1 MKISTTLIIAILFA
15 INHIHAQ
22 EKKDIT
28 LEDIWTIYTF
38 YPKSIDG
45 LRSMN
50 DGENYTQINLA
61 RDIDKYSFKKGVKV
75 GTIFSLKEIPE
86 DCKIKKIS
94 DYEFNADETKI
105 LISTDIEQI
114 YRHSFSASFYVWDI
128 KNMEM
133 TPLSEKGKQMLATFS
148 PDGTKVAYA
157 RDNNIFYY
165 DLEKKIEI
173 QVTTDGKI
181 NEIIN
186 GVPDWV
192 YEEEFSFSKAFEWST
207 DGKKIA
213 YIKFNESRVKEF
225 NLTMYENLY
234 PTWYKYKYPK
244 AGEDN
249 SIVSV
254 HIYNVEN
261 SKTLAVDIGTET
273 NIYIPRIKWTNDADK
288 LSIQR
293 LNRLQNKFEILLA
306 DALTG
311 KTNVLYTE
319 TNKCY
324 VEISDNLTFLNDN
337 KHFIITSEK
346 NGYNHIYLYDMTGKE
361 IRQITTGNWEVTEF
375 LGDDEKNKLFYYM
388 STELSPTQR
397 DMFSIAYDGTNKIKL
412 TQKPGVNRVEFSK
425 GFKYFVN
432 YYSNANTP
440 SSVVLYDSKGKQK
453 RVLEDNA
460 DLNAKMKDYKFSKK
474 EFFKFKT
481 SENIELN
488 GWMIKPYN
496 FDETK
501 KYPVFMTVYGGPG
514 RQTVM
519 DRWEYTAL
527 WHQHIANLGY
537 IVVSVDNRGT
547 DGKGSEFRRST
558 YEQMGKLETID
569 QIEAA
574 KYLGALDYVDANRIG
589 IQGWSYGGY
598 LSTLCITKGNEFF
611 KMAIAVAPVT
621 NWRYYDS
628 AYIERYMGLPQD
640 NADGYDENS
649 PINYVKKL
657 KGKYLLIHGSADD
670 NVHFQNTVELV
681 DALVQADKQFDLMF
695 YPNSNHGIY
704 TGRNTRYHL
713 FTKMTEYIKDNL

>member
-1 MKISTTLIIAILFA
+1 MKIYTTLIIAILFA
-15 INHIHAQ
+15 LNLYAQ

-61 RDIDKYSFKKGVKV
+61 RDIDKYSFKKGTKV
-75 GTIFSLKEIPE
+75 GTIFSLKDMPK
-86 DCKIKKIS
+86 DCTIKKIS

-128 KNMEM
+128 KNKEM

-148 PDGTKVAYA
+148 PDGMKVAYA

-165 DLEKKIEI
+165 DLEKKTEI
-173 QVTTDGKI
+173 QVTTDGKL

-192 YEEEFSFSKAFEWST
+192 YEEEFSFSKAFEWSPN
-207 DGKKIA
+207 GKNIA
-213 YIKFNESRVKEF
+213 YIRFNESRVNEF

-254 HIYNVEN
+254 HIYNVETN
-261 SKTLAVDIGTET
+261 KTLPVDIGTET
-273 NIYIPRIKWTNDADK
+273 NIYIPRIKWTKDADK

-306 DALTG
+306 NALTG
-311 KTNVLYTE
+311 KTGVLYTE
-319 TNKCY
+319 TNRCY
-324 VEISDNLTFLNDN
+324 VEISDNLTFLKDN

-361 IRQITTGNWEVTEF
+361 IRQITKGNWEVTKF
-375 LGDDEKNKLFYYM
+375 LGFDEKSKLFYYM

-412 TQKPGVNRVEFSK
+412 TQKQGVNRVEFSK

-432 YYSNANTP
+432 YHSDANTP
-440 SSVVLYDSKGKQK
+440 SSVVLYDFKGKQK

-460 DLNAKMKDYKFSKK
+460 DLNAKMNDYKFSKK
-474 EFFKFKT
+474 EIFKFKT
-481 SENIELN
+481 SEDIELN

-519 DRWEYTAL
+519 DRWEYTAI

-558 YEQMGKLETID
+558 YGQMGKLETID

-574 KYLGALDYVDANRIG
+574 KYLGVLAYVDANRIG

-713 FTKMTEYIKDNL
+713 FKKMTEYIKDNL